1 MSYDKTISAD
11 LYDQKWEDGT
21 ITITMKRGASV
32 PVIIIKVTGAELTGS
47 YTLSVKAD
55 ARAAMCQLGQI
66 CPPMRMQRRSAPMPW
81 AYAGGLISGTGPAAL
96 KPGGGATRA
105 QAAAILVR
113 FCTGAA

>member
-1 MSYDKTISAD
+1 MAAILYRYARSQGRDVSARAD
-11 LYDQKWEDGT
+11 LSAY
-21 ITITMKRGASV
+21 
-32 PVIIIKVTGAELTGS
+32 
-47 YTLSVKAD
+47 AD
-55 ARAAMCQLGQI
+55 AEKISPYAV
-66 CPPMRMQRRSAPMPW
+66 